1 MLRKPIQLTLLFVFS
16 LQLLFSQKTTTNFID
31 KFLPVAKNLSKDY
44 GIPVSIILGVSIL
57 ESGGGTSINC
67 KQLHNYFGVT
77 GKNSLKKRRTMYKQY
92 ENPEDSFTDFCK
104 IMSRKRFY
112 IKLKNNDNYSLWLQE
127 MNKANY
133 ASAKHIWVS
142 RVKGVITKHKLF
154 IFDKG

>member
-16 LQLLFSQKTTTNFID
+16 LQLLFSQKTNTNFID

-44 GIPVSIILGVSIL
+44 GMPVSIILGVSIL
-57 ESGGGTSINC
+57 ESGSGTSINC

-92 ENPEDSFTDFCK
+92 EKPEDSFTDFCK
-104 IMSRKRFY
+104 IISRKRFY

-133 ASAKHIWVS
+133 ASAKDIWVS
-142 RVKGVITKHKLF
+142 RVKGIITKHKLF